1 MAVEMMALRIV
12 HLVGG
17 VFWVG
22 AVFFIA
28 YFLQPTMRQAG
39 PAAAGPIMMGLHQ
52 RKLFTIV
59 PLVALISI
67 LAGFRMMQIVSGGF
81 FTDYFWSSAG
91 RWYAGSSVPVL
102 IGFFVGV
109 FIGRPA
115 MLKGLKLAA
124 EDREKHKDEI
134 AALQLRSAL
143 AMRLTASMLAL
154 GVVGMAIARYL

>member
-1 MAVEMMALRIV
+1 MNIEMMALRIV

-28 YFLQPTMRQAG
+28 YFLQPTLKQAG
-39 PAAAGPIMMGLHQ
+39 PAAAGPIMMGLNQ
-52 RKLFTIV
+52 RKLFTII
-59 PLVALISI
+59 PLVAVISI
-67 LAGFRMMQIVSGGF
+67 LAGARMMQIVSGGF

-91 RWYAGSSVPVL
+91 RWYAGSSVPAL
-102 IGFFVGV
+102 IGFLVGV

-124 EDREKHKDEI
+124 EDGEKHKDAI
-134 AALQLRSAL
+134 AALQLRSTL
-143 AMRLTASMLAL
+143 AMRLAASMLAL
-154 GVVGMAIARYL
+154 SLVGMAIARYM

>member
-1 MAVEMMALRIV
+1 MSIEMMALRIV

-28 YFLQPTMRQAG
+28 YFLQPTMQQAG

-59 PLVALISI
+59 PLVAVISI

-81 FTDYFWSSAG
+81 LTDYFWTSAG
-91 RWYAGSSVPVL
+91 RWYAFSSVPVL

-115 MLKGLKLAA
+115 MLKSITLAT
-124 EDREKHKDEI
+124 EDREKHKDQI
-134 AALQLRSAL
+134 MALQLRSAL
-143 AMRLTASMLAL
+143 AMRFTASMLAL
-154 GVVGMAIARYL
+154 GLVGMAIARYL